1 MIDIKKAKEVFKNY
15 VQNYDPND
23 EKVKLKIAHIERTS
37 AVAKETAQYLKL
49 TEEDILLAE
58 LIGLLHDIGRFE
70 QIKRYHTFVDKI
82 SVNHGE
88 FGVKILFN
96 DGLITKFI
104 KDRKYDE
111 IIKKAILNHNR
122 GKIEEGLNEKEL
134 LHSKIIRDSDKTD
147 IFYTLTFG
155 DVKAIWEKEDFSEDK
170 ISEEIYREFMEDKA
184 INYKN
189 RITSADILVSHFAYV
204 YDFNF
209 NYGLKLIYNNGYI
222 DKLFNRFRFKDQEVN
237 KQYIEIYKTAKEY
250 VKNKVNALTYH
261 NAKDG
266 QELATKIKEFMGMR
280 EAAKKKIVEQG
291 YITATKYDVTKIHDK
306 LVAIFGEKK
315 ED

>member
-1 MIDIKKAKEVFKNY
+1 MIDIKKAKEEFKNY

-37 AVAKETAQYLKL
+37 IVAKDTAKYLNL
-49 TEEDILLAE
+49 SEEDILLAE

-88 FGVKILFN
+88 LGVKVLFDN
-96 DGLITKFI
+96 RLITKFI

-111 IIKKAILNHNR
+111 IIRKAILNHNR

-134 LHSKIIRDSDKTD
+134 LHAKIIRDSDKTD

-170 ISEEIYREFMEDKA
+170 ISKEIYREFMQDRV

-189 RITSADILVSHFAYV
+189 RVTSADILVSHFAYV

-209 NYGLKLIYNNGYI
+209 NYGLKLIYDNGYI
-222 DKLFNRFRFKDQEVN
+222 DKLFNRFKFKNQEVN
-237 KQYIEIYKTAKEY
+237 NQYVEIYKTAKEY
-250 VKNKVNALTYH
+250 VKNKLEEIN
-261 NAKDG
+261 D
-266 QELATKIKEFMGMR
+266 
-280 EAAKKKIVEQG
+280 
-291 YITATKYDVTKIHDK
+291 
-306 LVAIFGEKK
+306 
-315 ED
+315 

>member
-88 FGVKILFN
+88 FG
-96 DGLITKFI
+96 
-104 KDRKYDE
+104 
-111 IIKKAILNHNR
+111 
-122 GKIEEGLNEKEL
+122 
-134 LHSKIIRDSDKTD
+134 
-147 IFYTLTFG
+147 

-237 KQYIEIYKTAKEY
+237 KQYVEIYKTAKEY
-250 VKNKVNALTYH
+250 VK
-261 NAKDG
+261 
-266 QELATKIKEFMGMR
+266 E
-280 EAAKKKIVEQG
+280 
-291 YITATKYDVTKIHDK
+291 K
-306 LVAIFGEKK
+306 LE
-315 ED
+315 EMDD